1 MSQPSSLKIMVSG
14 RVQRVGYRAY
24 LKKAA
29 QKLGVVGY
37 AKNQMDGRVEI
48 IASAEPL
55 VLDEFMLHIQRG
67 SISAEVKHI
76 DWQRC
81 DTTQFNDFKIS

>member
-1 MSQPSSLKIMVSG
+1 MSQPSSLKIIVSG
-14 RVQRVGYRAY
+14 KVQRVGYRAY

-29 QKLGVVGY
+29 QKLDVVGY
-37 AKNQMDGRVEI
+37 AKNQMNGQVEV

-76 DWQRC
+76 DWQRWEAEN
-81 DTTQFNDFKIS
+81 FNDFSIR